1 MSEKLTMDM
10 FSAGFGTDNLN
21 SSQKLLFTAIFI
33 LFIYRIVKKIPQII
47 MAVSLY
53 KEGKRHGKNKV
64 LWALLG
70 CAFPILSPI
79 GIYIYIKLTEKELP
93 DYERKGFSKKAVTSA
108 IISFVIILVSFAL
121 AVSAFLVGAFS
132 FYKSATTDEHI
143 ATFYDRMGNEYN
155 EFDLNRIDM
164 YSDDGKK
171 FKFEYGKGL
180 DAYYVA
186 EDGTKLD
193 ADKCFIDE
201 DGWFFYDENSELLLE
216 GTDTYYLF
224 DSNLERY
231 KDKDGKKYYTL
242 GSFSYWF
249 DENGDLYRQDGR
261 YAEKVDFESE
271 IITQ

>member
-1 MSEKLTMDM
+1 MSKEFTMDM
-10 FSAGFGTDNLN
+10 FSVGFGSDSIN
-21 SSQKLLFTAIFI
+21 SSQRLLFVALFI
-33 LFIYRIVKKIPQII
+33 TVIYRIVKVIPQII

-53 KEGKRHGKNKV
+53 KEGKRHGKHKGV
-64 LWALLG
+64 WALLG
-70 CAFPILSPI
+70 FAFPILSPI
-79 GIYIYIKLTEKELP
+79 GTYIYIKLTEKELP
-93 DYERKGFSKKAVTSA
+93 NYERKGFSKKTITSA
-108 IISFVIILVSFAL
+108 VISFVIIFLSFAL
-121 AVSAFLVGAFS
+121 AVSAFVIGAFS

-155 EFDLNRIDM
+155 EFDLNKIDM

-171 FKFEYGKGL
+171 YKFEYGKGF
-180 DAYYVA
+180 AAFYVA

-193 ADKCFIDE
+193 ANKCFIDE
-201 DGWFFYDENSELLLE
+201 DGWFFYDANSQLLLE
-216 GTDTYYLF
+216 GTETYYLF
-224 DSNLERY
+224 GSNLERY

-271 IITQ
+271 IIIQ